1 MAALDMDALKARAV
15 STLKGFSPSQLV
27 IIGLLT
33 VLGVTGGVFFL
44 KWVSTPTYGVLL
56 AGLDAKDAAAV
67 TAKLSADGVPYK
79 LASGGATVMVPQS
92 SLDKERIAVAAAGLP
107 AGSTQDSWTAFDKQ
121 GLTSSSFQQQVAY
134 QRALEATLAGSLQQI
149 EGVTG
154 AQVHLALPEKRL
166 FSETQD
172 PARASVLVQ
181 TNGKLSDSTVDA
193 MTHLVSSAVP
203 SLSPKDV
210 SITDGSGT
218 LLTGDGSST
227 GKADTARR
235 SYEDALTAQVTSMF
249 DTLLGP
255 GHAVVRVNAQMD
267 TSDKTIDTQVYD
279 PKTAAILSQTKSS
292 EIYAPTTS
300 GANGTA
306 TTTSGAVTS
315 ATPTGTVPATTT
327 TTTTSGNG
335 YTKSDS
341 STTNGVSV
349 STTHE
354 VVAPGGV
361 KRLSVAVAIDS
372 GAANAPTKTD
382 ISSMVAAAVG
392 LSPTRGDT
400 ISVTTPAFLK
410 STTKTS
416 ATAGAKKS
424 GPLDM
429 VSAYGPKA
437 LGGLLLLFVGFGFL
451 RTLKRGT
458 SSDLP
463 AEQVTAA
470 VEAGR
475 RGSLGTKTTVTA
487 LPAGSVPVQRS
498 SEELLGVLDDSP
510 DEVAGMLR
518 GWLANVGPGDR

>member
-1 MAALDMDALKARAV
+1 MAALDMDALKARAIT
-15 STLKGFSPSQLV
+15 TLKGFSPSQLV
-27 IIGLLT
+27 IIGLLS

-44 KWVSTPTYGVLL
+44 KWVSAPSYGVLL
-56 AGLDAKDAAAV
+56 AGLDAKDAASV
-67 TAKLSADGVPYK
+67 TAKLSADGIAYK
-79 LASGGATVMVPQS
+79 LANGGATVLVPQS
-92 SLDKERIAVAAAGLP
+92 AIDKERIAVAAAGLP

-134 QRALEATLAGSLQQI
+134 QRALEATLASSLGEI
-149 EGVTG
+149 SGVTS

-166 FSETQD
+166 FSEKQD

-181 TNGKLSDSTVDA
+181 TDGTLPDSTVDA

-218 LLTGDGSST
+218 LLTGDATST
-227 GKADTARR
+227 GKVDTARR
-235 SYEDALTAQVTSMF
+235 TYEDALTAKVTSMF

-255 GHAVVRVNAQMD
+255 GHAVVRVNAEMA

-279 PKTAAILSQTKSS
+279 PKTATVLSQTLSS
-292 EIYAPTTS
+292 EKYNPAAGSGTPTT
-300 GANGTA
+300 GGTITSTTPTGGTPG
-306 TTTSGAVTS
+306 TTTSTS
-315 ATPTGTVPATTT
+315 TT
-327 TTTTSGNG
+327 NG
-335 YTKSDS
+335 YVKTDS
-341 STTNGVSV
+341 ATTNGVSV

-361 KRLSVAVAIDS
+361 KRLTVAVAVDS
-372 GAANAPTKTD
+372 NAKNAPAL
-382 ISSMVAAAVG
+382 AAIQSLVGGAVG
-392 LSPTRGDT
+392 FDPKRGDT
-400 ISVTTPAFLK
+400 LSVSTPAFLIS
-410 STTKTS
+410 STK
-416 ATAGAKKS
+416 AAAAAAAKKP

-429 VSAYGPKA
+429 AMQYGPKA

-451 RTLKRGT
+451 RTVKRGT
-458 SSDLP
+458 STEIST
-463 AEQVTAA
+463 EQVTAA

-475 RGSLGTKTTVTA
+475 RGAIATRTTVAA
-487 LPAGSVPVQRS
+487 LPVGSVPAQRS
-498 SEELLGVLDDSP
+498 SEELLGVLDDAP